1 MCFIFCERKIRR
13 IYKIWIG
20 WFFTNWTDVFNGYRS
35 RNRRVYFCLKYHNHS
50 LQSFYYLYYTKLE
63 RKFMNEI
70 ALSDNLA
77 QIELEINHHKQL
89 AGQSIWEI
97 GRRLN
102 HVKEHDLAH
111 GQFMEWY
118 QNLGID
124 KDFASKSMK
133 IAKELP
139 NFETLRNLGTTA
151 LHLIATLPEENRQEQ
166 IERIEQGDNPTVRE
180 LQEVKRQLNLARS
193 ANDSL
198 REQNECL
205 AEQALKGLET
215 KMIEKE
221 VVKEIEVA
229 PADYDA
235 TKSLNATLLEKNSKL
250 KREYDDLNGRAAFIE
265 EQYNKLV
272 EERKAVDEKSAKYD
286 ELTEAIKQSQGQ
298 LNEAQAKIG
307 SYKSLLSFIRKGNEM
322 VVNMG
327 GLVYVDEQRILHS
340 DSKVRNEF
348 EQLQKAISRLAED
361 MGSMLKETEVLE
373 GEIV

>member
-1 MCFIFCERKIRR
+1 
-13 IYKIWIG
+13 
-20 WFFTNWTDVFNGYRS
+20 
-35 RNRRVYFCLKYHNHS
+35 
-50 LQSFYYLYYTKLE
+50 
-63 RKFMNEI
+63 MNEI

-102 HVKEHDLAH
+102 HVKEHDLVH
-111 GQFMEWY
+111 GEFRDWHER
-118 QNLGID
+118 LGLD
-124 KDFASKSMK
+124 KDFAYKSMK

-139 NFETLRNLGTTA
+139 NVETLRHLGTTA
-151 LHLIATLPEENRQEQ
+151 LHLIATLPDENRQEQ
-166 IERIEQGDNPTVRE
+166 LERIEQGDNPTVRE

-198 REQNECL
+198 REQNDRL

-215 KMIEKE
+215 KTIEKE

-250 KREYDDLNGRAAFIE
+250 KREYDDLNDRAAFIE
-265 EQYNKLV
+265 QQYNKLV
-272 EERKAVDEKSAKYD
+272 EERKEVDEKSAKYD

-322 VVNMG
+322 VVSMG

-373 GEIV
+373 GEII

>member
-1 MCFIFCERKIRR
+1 M
-13 IYKIWIG
+13 
-20 WFFTNWTDVFNGYRS
+20 
-35 RNRRVYFCLKYHNHS
+35 
-50 LQSFYYLYYTKLE
+50 Q
-63 RKFMNEI
+63 EI

-102 HVKEHDLAH
+102 HVKEHDLVH
-111 GQFMEWY
+111 GEFRDWHER
-118 QNLGID
+118 LGLD
-124 KDFASKSMK
+124 KDFAYKSMK

-139 NFETLRNLGTTA
+139 NVETLRHLGTTA
-151 LHLIATLPEENRQEQ
+151 LHLIATFPEENRQEQ

-198 REQNECL
+198 REKNERL

-215 KMIEKE
+215 KTIEKE

-235 TKSLNATLLEKNSKL
+235 TKSLNATLLEKNSQL
-250 KREYDDLNGRAAFIE
+250 KQKYDDLNNRAEFIE

-373 GEIV
+373 GEII

>member
-1 MCFIFCERKIRR
+1 M
-13 IYKIWIG
+13 
-20 WFFTNWTDVFNGYRS
+20 
-35 RNRRVYFCLKYHNHS
+35 
-50 LQSFYYLYYTKLE
+50 Q
-63 RKFMNEI
+63 EI

-111 GQFMEWY
+111 GEFRDWHER
-118 QNLGID
+118 LGLD
-124 KDFASKSMK
+124 KDFAYKSMK

-139 NFETLRNLGTTA
+139 NVETLRHLGTTA

-198 REQNECL
+198 REKNERL

-215 KMIEKE
+215 KTIEKE

-235 TKSLNATLLEKNSKL
+235 TKSLNATLLEKNSQL
-250 KREYDDLNGRAAFIE
+250 KREYDDLNDRAEFIE

-373 GEIV
+373 GEII

>member
-1 MCFIFCERKIRR
+1 M
-13 IYKIWIG
+13 
-20 WFFTNWTDVFNGYRS
+20 
-35 RNRRVYFCLKYHNHS
+35 
-50 LQSFYYLYYTKLE
+50 Q
-63 RKFMNEI
+63 EI

-102 HVKEHDLAH
+102 HVKEHDLVH

-151 LHLIATLPEENRQEQ
+151 LHLIATLPDENRQEQ

-198 REQNECL
+198 REKNERL

-215 KMIEKE
+215 KTIEKE

-235 TKSLNATLLEKNSKL
+235 TKSLNATLLEKNSQL
-250 KREYDDLNGRAAFIE
+250 KREYDDLNNRAEFIE

-272 EERKAVDEKSAKYD
+272 EGRKAVDEKSAKYD

-361 MGSMLKETEVLE
+361 MGSLLKETEVLE
-373 GEIV
+373 GEII

>member
-1 MCFIFCERKIRR
+1 M
-13 IYKIWIG
+13 
-20 WFFTNWTDVFNGYRS
+20 
-35 RNRRVYFCLKYHNHS
+35 
-50 LQSFYYLYYTKLE
+50 Q
-63 RKFMNEI
+63 EI

-111 GQFMEWY
+111 GEFRDWHER
-118 QNLGID
+118 LGLD
-124 KDFASKSMK
+124 KDFAYKSMK

-139 NFETLRNLGTTA
+139 NVETLRHLGTTA
-151 LHLIATLPEENRQEQ
+151 LHLIATLPDENKQEQ

-198 REQNECL
+198 REQNERL
-205 AEQALKGLET
+205 AEQASKGLET
-215 KMIEKE
+215 KTIEKE

-250 KREYDDLNGRAAFIE
+250 KREYDDLNDRAAFIE
-265 EQYNKLV
+265 QQYNKLV
-272 EERKAVDEKSAKYD
+272 EERKEVDEKSAKYD

-322 VVNMG
+322 VVSMG

-373 GEIV
+373 GEII

>member
-1 MCFIFCERKIRR
+1 M
-13 IYKIWIG
+13 
-20 WFFTNWTDVFNGYRS
+20 
-35 RNRRVYFCLKYHNHS
+35 
-50 LQSFYYLYYTKLE
+50 Q
-63 RKFMNEI
+63 EI

-111 GQFMEWY
+111 GEFRDWHER
-118 QNLGID
+118 LGLD
-124 KDFASKSMK
+124 KDFAYKSMK

-139 NFETLRNLGTTA
+139 NVETLRHLGTTA

-198 REQNECL
+198 REKNERL

-215 KMIEKE
+215 KTIEKE

-250 KREYDDLNGRAAFIE
+250 KREYDDLNNRAAFIE

-298 LNEAQAKIG
+298 LSEAQAKIG

-322 VVNMG
+322 VVSMG

-348 EQLQKAISRLAED
+348 EQLQKAISRLAFITKQAE
-361 MGSMLKETEVLE
+361 
-373 GEIV
+373 

>member
-1 MCFIFCERKIRR
+1 M
-13 IYKIWIG
+13 
-20 WFFTNWTDVFNGYRS
+20 
-35 RNRRVYFCLKYHNHS
+35 
-50 LQSFYYLYYTKLE
+50 Q
-63 RKFMNEI
+63 EI

-102 HVKEHDLAH
+102 HVKEHDLVH
-111 GQFMEWY
+111 GEFRDWHER
-118 QNLGID
+118 LGLD
-124 KDFASKSMK
+124 KDFAYKSMK

-139 NFETLRNLGTTA
+139 NVETLRHLGTTA
-151 LHLIATLPEENRQEQ
+151 LHLIATLPEEKRQEQ

-198 REQNECL
+198 REQNERL

-215 KMIEKE
+215 KTIEKE

-235 TKSLNATLLEKNSKL
+235 TKSLNATLLEKNSQL
-250 KREYDDLNGRAAFIE
+250 KREYEDLNSRAAFIE

-373 GEIV
+373 GEII

>member
-1 MCFIFCERKIRR
+1 MQE
-13 IYKIWIG
+13 
-20 WFFTNWTDVFNGYRS
+20 
-35 RNRRVYFCLKYHNHS
+35 
-50 LQSFYYLYYTKLE
+50 
-63 RKFMNEI
+63 M

-102 HVKEHDLAH
+102 HVKEHDLVH
-111 GQFMEWY
+111 GEFRAWHEK
-118 QNLGID
+118 LGLD
-124 KDFASKSMK
+124 KDFAYKSMK
-133 IAKELP
+133 IANELP
-139 NFETLRNLGTTA
+139 NVETLRHLGTTA
-151 LHLIATLPEENRQEQ
+151 LHLIATLPEENKQEQ

-180 LQEVKRQLNLARS
+180 LQEVKRQLKLARS
-193 ANDSL
+193 ANESL
-198 REQNECL
+198 REKNERL
-205 AEQALKGLET
+205 AEQALKSLETKTT

-221 VVKEIEVA
+221 VVKEVT

-250 KREYDDLNGRAAFIE
+250 KREYDDLNYRAAFIE
-265 EQYNKLV
+265 EQYNKLI

-348 EQLQKAISRLAED
+348 EQLQKAISRLAYD
-361 MGSMLKETEVLE
+361 MGSMLKETEILE

>member
-1 MCFIFCERKIRR
+1 M
-13 IYKIWIG
+13 
-20 WFFTNWTDVFNGYRS
+20 
-35 RNRRVYFCLKYHNHS
+35 
-50 LQSFYYLYYTKLE
+50 Q
-63 RKFMNEI
+63 EI
-70 ALSDNLA
+70 ALSDNLS

-111 GQFMEWY
+111 GEFRDWHER
-118 QNLGID
+118 LGLD
-124 KDFASKSMK
+124 KDFAYKSMK

-139 NFETLRNLGTTA
+139 NVETLRHLGTTA

-198 REQNECL
+198 REKNERL

-215 KMIEKE
+215 KTIEKE

-250 KREYDDLNGRAAFIE
+250 KREYDDLNNRAAFIE

-286 ELTEAIKQSQGQ
+286 ELTESIKQSQGQ

-322 VVNMG
+322 VVSMG

>member
-1 MCFIFCERKIRR
+1 
-13 IYKIWIG
+13 
-20 WFFTNWTDVFNGYRS
+20 
-35 RNRRVYFCLKYHNHS
+35 
-50 LQSFYYLYYTKLE
+50 
-63 RKFMNEI
+63 MNEI
-70 ALSDNLA
+70 ALSDNLS

-102 HVKEHDLAH
+102 HVKEHDLVH
-111 GQFMEWY
+111 GEFRDWHER
-118 QNLGID
+118 LGLD
-124 KDFASKSMK
+124 KDFAYKSMK

-139 NFETLRNLGTTA
+139 NVETLRHLGPTA

-198 REQNECL
+198 REQNERL

-215 KMIEKE
+215 KTIEKE

-235 TKSLNATLLEKNSKL
+235 TKSLNATLLEKNSQL
-250 KREYDDLNGRAAFIE
+250 KREYEDLNDRAAFIE

-348 EQLQKAISRLAED
+348 EQLQKAISRLADD

-373 GEIV
+373 GEII

>member
-1 MCFIFCERKIRR
+1 M
-13 IYKIWIG
+13 
-20 WFFTNWTDVFNGYRS
+20 
-35 RNRRVYFCLKYHNHS
+35 
-50 LQSFYYLYYTKLE
+50 Q
-63 RKFMNEI
+63 EI

-102 HVKEHDLAH
+102 HVKEHDLVH

-139 NFETLRNLGTTA
+139 NFETLRNLGTAA

-166 IERIEQGDNPTVRE
+166 IERIEKGDNPTVRE

-198 REQNECL
+198 REQNERL

-215 KMIEKE
+215 KTIEKE
-221 VVKEIEVA
+221 AVKEIEVA

-250 KREYDDLNGRAAFIE
+250 KREYDDLNNRAVFIE

-298 LNEAQAKIG
+298 LSEAQAKIG

-348 EQLQKAISRLAED
+348 EQLQKAVSRLAED

-373 GEIV
+373 GEII

>member
-1 MCFIFCERKIRR
+1 M
-13 IYKIWIG
+13 
-20 WFFTNWTDVFNGYRS
+20 
-35 RNRRVYFCLKYHNHS
+35 
-50 LQSFYYLYYTKLE
+50 Q
-63 RKFMNEI
+63 EI

-102 HVKEHDLAH
+102 HVKEHDLVH
-111 GQFMEWY
+111 GEFRDWHER
-118 QNLGID
+118 LGLD
-124 KDFASKSMK
+124 KDFAYKSMK

-139 NFETLRNLGTTA
+139 NVETLRHLGTTA

-198 REQNECL
+198 REQNERL

-215 KMIEKE
+215 KTIEKE

-250 KREYDDLNGRAAFIE
+250 KREYDDLNDRAAFIE

-373 GEIV
+373 GEII